1 MLDSP
6 FSCSNSIVWFCG
18 IAIFIL
24 VFQFVR
30 PKVWAKPF
38 AIVGICLMMVNFAA
52 FGQIPLRYA
61 FADKLELCRPY
72 GL

>member
-6 FSCSNSIVWFCG
+6 FSCSNSIVWFAG
-18 IAIFIL
+18 ISIL
-24 VFQFVR
+24 LYALQLIR
-30 PKVWAKPF
+30 PKAWAKHF
-38 AIVGICLMMVNFAA
+38 AIVGCLLMIANTAA

-61 FADKLELCRPY
+61 VADKIELCRPF